1 MLTVSNPVDYLKFSV
16 VKSKEKPLIGFG
28 EHRRRIQFFNFCLC
42 QYREALTFAHILT
55 RKVKKDTAN
64 QGRYKPIAFYR
75 LGMAGPTG
83 RIAIYGGEIPGT
95 P

>member
-1 MLTVSNPVDYLKFSV
+1 
-16 VKSKEKPLIGFG
+16 
-28 EHRRRIQFFNFCLC
+28 
-42 QYREALTFAHILT
+42 LT

-95 P
+95 PICETGYILIVVSPEMRK